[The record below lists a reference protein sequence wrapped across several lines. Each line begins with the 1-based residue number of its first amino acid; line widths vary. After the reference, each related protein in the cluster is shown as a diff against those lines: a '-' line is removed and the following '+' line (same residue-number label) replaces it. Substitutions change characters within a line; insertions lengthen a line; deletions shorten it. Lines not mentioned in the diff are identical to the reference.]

1 MIGRRKFFDKG
12 LYAKYDQVAR
22 KYAKA
27 AISDDFEVTDNPK
40 KMGVDLIVSKNSV
53 PTFNVECEIKKAL
66 DKPFEY
72 GTLQLPERKGKF
84 CTLDLP
90 TLFMLFS
97 SNGSKY
103 FCTWDKFVMASP
115 LAEVHNKYMACREY
129 FYQIPMADVNNNFED
144 AYRRHW
150 RR

>member
-1 MIGRRKFFDKG
+1 MIGRRKHFDRD
-12 LYAKYDQVAR
+12 LYNKYDKAAR

-27 AISDDFEVTDNPK
+27 AIGDKFEVIDNPK
-40 KMGVDLIVSKNSV
+40 KMGVDLIVKKNDV
-53 PTFNVECEIKKAL
+53 PIFYIETEIKKAL

-72 GTLQLPERKGKF
+72 GTLQLPERKSKF

-97 SNGSKY
+97 SDGSKY
-103 FCTWDKFVMASP
+103 FCTWDKFVSISP
-115 LAEVHNKYMACREY
+115 LAEIHNKYMSCREY
-129 FYQIPMADVNNNFED
+129 FFQVPMVNVNNNFED
-144 AYRRHW
+144 AFRRHW